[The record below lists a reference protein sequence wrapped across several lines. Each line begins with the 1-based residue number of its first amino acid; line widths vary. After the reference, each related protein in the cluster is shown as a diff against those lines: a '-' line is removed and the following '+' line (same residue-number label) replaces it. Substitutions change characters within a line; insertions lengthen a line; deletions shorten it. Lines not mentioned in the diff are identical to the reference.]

1 MDTSREAH
9 PGKDKSGNGAG
20 FLAGQMLV
28 AMPGIED
35 PRFERAVLYVCA
47 HDAEQAMGLA
57 VNRPVEG
64 LTLFELLNNL
74 GVAPEIETGG
84 DLVML
89 GGPVER
95 ERGFV
100 LHTDDYVS
108 PDSTVPVADGL
119 ALTVTRDALDALGS
133 KVRRPRHA
141 ILALGYS
148 GWGPGQLEQ
157 ELRDNIWL
165 ICDADEG
172 LLFDEDHEHKWTRA
186 LAKLGITADHLSA
199 TAGRA

>member
-1 MDTSREAH
+1 MLYPMDSFIDEEPH
-9 PGKDKSGNGAG
+9 DHEDGD
-20 FLAGQMLV
+20 FLIGRLLV

-35 PRFERAVLYVCA
+35 PRFERAVLYLCA
-47 HDAEQAMGLA
+47 HDEEQAMGLA

-64 LTLFELLNNL
+64 LTVFELLTRL
-74 GVAPEIETGG
+74 GVKSRIQAPS
-84 DLVML
+84 DLVLL
-89 GGPVER
+89 GGPLER

-100 LHTDDYVS
+100 LHTDDFTS
-108 PDSTVPVADGL
+108 PDSTLPVADGL
-119 ALTVTRDALDALGS
+119 GLTATRDALDAMVS
-133 KVRRPRHA
+133 ANRPRRA
-141 ILALGYS
+141 ILALGYA

-157 ELRDNIWL
+157 ELRDNVWL
-165 ICDADEG
+165 ICDADED

>member
-1 MDTSREAH
+1 MDSLIDDEPH
-9 PGKDKSGNGAG
+9 GDGEDGE
-20 FLAGQMLV
+20 FLIGRLLV

-35 PRFERAVLYVCA
+35 PRFERTVLYLCA
-47 HDAEQAMGLA
+47 HDEDQAMGLA

-64 LTLFELLNNL
+64 LTVFELLERL
-74 GVAPEIETGG
+74 GVKSEIQAPS
-84 DLVML
+84 DLVLL
-89 GGPVER
+89 GGPLER

-100 LHTDDYVS
+100 LHTDDFTS
-108 PDSTVPVADGL
+108 PDSTLPVADGL
-119 ALTVTRDALDALGS
+119 GLTATRDVLDAMASLN
-133 KVRRPRHA
+133 RPRKA
-141 ILALGYS
+141 MLALGYA

-157 ELRDNIWL
+157 ELRDNVWL

>member
-1 MDTSREAH
+1 MASLIED
-9 PGKDKSGNGAG
+9 DDGA
-20 FLAGQMLV
+20 FLIGRMLV
-28 AMPGIED
+28 AMPGIDD
-35 PRFERAVLYVCA
+35 PRFERTVLYLCA
-47 HDAEQAMGLA
+47 HDEDAAMGVA

-64 LTLFELLNNL
+64 LTVFELLNRL
-74 GVAPEIETGG
+74 GVKSEIQAPG
-84 DLVML
+84 DLVLL
-89 GGPVER
+89 GGPLER

-100 LHTDDYVS
+100 LHTDDFNS
-108 PDSTVPVADGL
+108 PDSTLAVADGV
-119 ALTVTRDALDALGS
+119 ALTATRDALDAMAS
-133 KVRRPRHA
+133 AYKRPRKSL
-141 ILALGYS
+141 LALGYA

-157 ELRDNIWL
+157 ELRDNVWL

>member
-1 MDTSREAH
+1 
-9 PGKDKSGNGAG
+9 
-20 FLAGQMLV
+20 MLV

-35 PRFERAVLYVCA
+35 PRFERAVLYLCA

-64 LTLFELLNNL
+64 LTLFELLGNL
-74 GVAPEIETGG
+74 GVAPEIEAADTGTLG

-100 LHTDDYVS
+100 LHTDDYTS
-108 PDSTVPVADGL
+108 PDSTVAVADGL

-133 KVRRPRHA
+133 KLRRPRHA

-157 ELRDNIWL
+157 ELRDNVWL
-165 ICDADEG
+165 ICEADET
-172 LLFDEDHEHKWTRA
+172 LLFGDDHDNKWTMA
-186 LAKLGITADHLSA
+186 LAKIGITADHLSA
-199 TAGRA
+199 QAGRA

>member
-1 MDTSREAH
+1 MDPSRTDLSAETEPA
-9 PGKDKSGNGAG
+9 
-20 FLAGQMLV
+20 FLAGHMLV

-35 PRFERAVLYVCA
+35 PRFERAVLYLCA

-74 GVAPEIETGG
+74 GVEPDAGALG

-100 LHTDDYVS
+100 LHTDDFVS

-119 ALTVTRDALDALGS
+119 ALTVTRDVLDALGS
-133 KVRRPRHA
+133 KIRRPRHA

-157 ELRDNIWL
+157 ELRDNVWL
-165 ICDADEG
+165 ICEADET
-172 LLFDEDHEHKWTRA
+172 LLFGDDYENKWTHA
-186 LAKLGITADHLSA
+186 LAKIGITADHLSA
-199 TAGRA
+199 QAGRA

>member
-1 MDTSREAH
+1 MDPTH
-9 PGKDKSGNGAG
+9 TDPGVKSEPA

-35 PRFERAVLYVCA
+35 PRFERAVLYLCA

-57 VNRPVEG
+57 VNRPVD
-64 LTLFELLNNL
+64 L
-74 GVAPEIETGG
+74 GVHPDAGALS

-100 LHTDDYVS
+100 LHTDDFVS

-119 ALTVTRDALDALGS
+119 ALTVTRDVLDALGS
-133 KVRRPRHA
+133 RLRRPRHA

-157 ELRDNIWL
+157 ELRDNVWL
-165 ICDADEG
+165 ICEADET
-172 LLFDEDHEHKWTRA
+172 LLFGDDYENKWTRA
-186 LAKLGITADHLSA
+186 LAKIGITADHLSA
-199 TAGRA
+199 QSGRA

>member
-1 MDTSREAH
+1 MASFIDDADDE
-9 PGKDKSGNGAG
+9 GE
-20 FLAGQMLV
+20 FLTGRLLV

-74 GVAPEIETGG
+74 GVEPDPAALS

-100 LHTDDYVS
+100 LHTDDFVS

-133 KVRRPRHA
+133 RLHRPRHA

-157 ELRDNIWL
+157 ELRDNVWL
-165 ICDADEG
+165 ICEADEA
-172 LLFDEDHEHKWTRA
+172 LLFGHDYENKWTMA
-186 LAKLGITADHLSA
+186 LAKIGVTADHLSA
-199 TAGRA
+199 QAGRA

>member
-1 MDTSREAH
+1 MASLIDDDGGE
-9 PGKDKSGNGAG
+9 
-20 FLAGQMLV
+20 FLIGRLLV

-35 PRFERAVLYVCA
+35 PRFERTVLYLCA
-47 HDAEQAMGLA
+47 HDEEAAMGLA

-64 LTLFELLNNL
+64 LTVVELLDRL
-74 GVAPEIETGG
+74 GVRSEIQAPS
-84 DLVML
+84 DLVLL
-89 GGPVER
+89 GGPLER

-100 LHTDDYVS
+100 LHTDDFNS
-108 PDSTVPVADGL
+108 PDSTLSVADGVG
-119 ALTVTRDALDALGS
+119 LTATRDALDAMAS
-133 KVRRPRHA
+133 AVKRPRKSL
-141 ILALGYS
+141 LALGYA

-157 ELRDNIWL
+157 ELRDNVWL

-199 TAGRA
+199 KAGRA

>member
-1 MDTSREAH
+1 MDHDANH
-9 PGKDKSGNGAG
+9 GPA

-28 AMPGIED
+28 AMPGIGD
-35 PRFERAVLYVCA
+35 PRFERAVLYLCA

-64 LTLFELLNNL
+64 LTLYELLNNL
-74 GVAPEIETGG
+74 GVEPDAEALG

-100 LHTDDYVS
+100 LHTDDFVS

-119 ALTVTRDALDALGS
+119 ALTVTRDVLDALGN
-133 KVRRPRHA
+133 RALRPRRA

-157 ELRDNIWL
+157 ELRDNVWL
-165 ICDADEG
+165 ICEADEA
-172 LLFDEDHEHKWTRA
+172 LLFGDDYDNKWTMA
-186 LAKLGITADHLSA
+186 LAKIGVTADHLSA
-199 TAGRA
+199 QAGRA

>member
-1 MDTSREAH
+1 MDPYHTDH
-9 PGKDKSGNGAG
+9 GAKAEPA

-35 PRFERAVLYVCA
+35 PRFERAVLYLCA
-47 HDAEQAMGLA
+47 HDADQAMGLA

-74 GVAPEIETGG
+74 GVEPDTGAPGH
-84 DLVML
+84 LVML

-100 LHTDDYVS
+100 LHTDDFVS
-108 PDSTVPVADGL
+108 PDSTLPVADGL
-119 ALTVTRDALDALGS
+119 ALTATRDVLDALGS
-133 KVRRPRHA
+133 RLHRPRRA

-157 ELRDNIWL
+157 ELRDNVWL
-165 ICDADEG
+165 ICEADEA
-172 LLFDEDHEHKWTRA
+172 LLFGDDHDNKWTMA
-186 LAKLGITADHLSA
+186 LAKIGITADHLSA
-199 TAGRA
+199 QAGRA

>member
-1 MDTSREAH
+1 MDAPETAPLDGE
-9 PGKDKSGNGAG
+9 GQ
-20 FLAGQMLV
+20 FLTGRLLV

-35 PRFERAVLYVCA
+35 PRFERAVVYLCS
-47 HDAEQAMGLA
+47 HDDEQAMGLA

-64 LTLFELLNNL
+64 LTVYELLDKL
-74 GVAPEIETGG
+74 GVEPEVRAPS

-108 PDSTVPVADGL
+108 PDSTSPVADGL

-133 KVRRPRHA
+133 RIHRPRRA

-157 ELRDNIWL
+157 ELRDNVWL
-165 ICDADEG
+165 ICDADEA
-172 LLFDEDHEHKWTRA
+172 LLFGDDHESKWTRA
-186 LAKLGITADHLSA
+186 LAKIGVTADHLSA
-199 TAGRA
+199 QAGRA

>member
-1 MDTSREAH
+1 MDSVIDDED
-9 PGKDKSGNGAG
+9 PNLEEGD
-20 FLAGQMLV
+20 FLIGRLLV

-35 PRFERAVLYVCA
+35 PRFERTVLYLCA
-47 HDAEQAMGLA
+47 HDEEQAMGLA

-64 LTLFELLNNL
+64 LTVFELLERL
-74 GVAPEIETGG
+74 GVKSEIQAPS
-84 DLVML
+84 DLVLL
-89 GGPVER
+89 GGPLER

-100 LHTDDYVS
+100 LHTDDFTS
-108 PDSTVPVADGL
+108 PESTLAIADGL
-119 ALTVTRDALDALGS
+119 GLTATRDVLNAMAS
-133 KVRRPRHA
+133 ANRPRKA
-141 ILALGYS
+141 MLALGYA

-157 ELRDNIWL
+157 ELRDNVWL

>member
-1 MDTSREAH
+1 MDSVIEDDDD
-9 PGKDKSGNGAG
+9 GD
-20 FLAGQMLV
+20 FLIGRLLV

-35 PRFERAVLYVCA
+35 PRFERTVLYLCA
-47 HDAEQAMGLA
+47 HDEDQAMGLA

-64 LTLFELLNNL
+64 LTVFELLERL
-74 GVAPEIETGG
+74 GVKSEIQAPS
-84 DLVML
+84 DLVLL
-89 GGPVER
+89 GGPLER

-100 LHTDDYVS
+100 LHTDDFTS
-108 PDSTVPVADGL
+108 PESTLAIADGL
-119 ALTVTRDALDALGS
+119 GLTATRDVLDAMAS
-133 KVRRPRHA
+133 AKRPRKA
-141 ILALGYS
+141 MLALGYA

-157 ELRDNIWL
+157 ELRDNVWL

>member
-1 MDTSREAH
+1 MASLIEDDDGEFLI
-9 PGKDKSGNGAG
+9 GK
-20 FLAGQMLV
+20 LLV

-35 PRFERAVLYVCA
+35 PRFERTVLYLCA
-47 HDAEQAMGLA
+47 HDEDAAMGLA

-64 LTLFELLNNL
+64 LTVFELLDRL
-74 GVAPEIETGG
+74 GVKSEIQAPS
-84 DLVML
+84 DLVLL
-89 GGPVER
+89 GGPLER

-100 LHTDDYVS
+100 LHTDDFNS
-108 PDSTVPVADGL
+108 PESTLAVADGV
-119 ALTVTRDALDALGS
+119 ALTATRDALDAMAS
-133 KVRRPRHA
+133 AVKRPRKSL
-141 ILALGYS
+141 LALGYA

-157 ELRDNIWL
+157 ELRDNVWL

-172 LLFDEDHEHKWTRA
+172 LLFDEDHDHKWTRA

>member
-1 MDTSREAH
+1 MLYPMDFIDEEPH
-9 PGKDKSGNGAG
+9 DHEDGD
-20 FLAGQMLV
+20 FLIGRLLV

-35 PRFERAVLYVCA
+35 PRFERAVLYLCA
-47 HDAEQAMGLA
+47 HDEEQAMGLA

-64 LTLFELLNNL
+64 LTVFELLTRL
-74 GVAPEIETGG
+74 GVKSRIQAPS
-84 DLVML
+84 DLVLL
-89 GGPVER
+89 GGPLER

-100 LHTDDYVS
+100 LHTDDFTS
-108 PDSTVPVADGL
+108 PDSTLPVADGL
-119 ALTVTRDALDALGS
+119 GLTATRDALDAMVS
-133 KVRRPRHA
+133 ANRPRRA
-141 ILALGYS
+141 ILALGYA

-157 ELRDNIWL
+157 ELRDNVWL
-165 ICDADEG
+165 ICDADED